1 MLARGE
7 VEGFA
12 GEAGFAATIPGA
24 DFTFEGEAD
33 DGRGEERR
41 RE

>member
-12 GEAGFAATIPGA
+12 GEAGSAATIPGA
-24 DFTFEGEAD
+24 EFTFEGEAD